1 MIMDFFKFDIKLN
14 SLQKNAKAFGFK
26 VKRSGIPPTLK
37 P

>member
-1 MIMDFFKFDIKLN
+1 MDFFKFDIKLN